1 MIPPP
6 INVPFVP
13 QLADMVSK
21 TFSTEH
27 HVKEARGHIATS
39 DATYDK
45 NKEFLTDLDRHEHWV
60 KTKELE
66 LRIGN
71 VVNAAPGLTKLKNSL
86 AVKRK
91 AKKYSEAF
99 LTSSEILRREEME
112 RRTGRELELGQSST
126 GSQQLSSHV
135 PSGSKRSTTSSPL
148 VNVAASKAA
157 GKANFDQYP
166 DRGNTHGSVDKG
178 KGKQRDTS
186 SHVPPGPRQSTTSS
200 PLVNVA
206 ASKAAGKANF
216 DQYPDRGN
224 THGSVDKGKGKQR
237 DTSSHVPPGPRQST
251 TSSPLVN
258 VAASKAFGGVNV
270 SQYPDRA
277 NTHVSVDKGKGKQRD
292 TSSQVPP
299 GPRQSTTSS
308 QVHVA
313 GSKAAAGPSSSDH
326 SGWTSGTQLPVYTLC
341 SLCPLAF
348 PTVKNFITHMRAAHS
363 KYNICDYC
371 GDHRNTR
378 EELQGHIRRN
388 HSSP

>member
-27 HVKEARGHIATS
+27 QVKEARGHMATS

-45 NKEFLTDLDRHEHWV
+45 NKEFLTDLERHEHWV

-66 LRIGN
+66 RDIGH
-71 VVNAAPGLTKLKNSL
+71 VVNAAPGLTKLKNSYE
-86 AVKRK
+86 VKRQ
-91 AKKYSEAF
+91 AKSYSEAF
-99 LTSSEILRREEME
+99 LTSSEILRREAME

-258 VAASKAFGGVNV
+258 VAASKA
-270 SQYPDRA
+270 
-277 NTHVSVDKGKGKQRD
+277 SVDKGKGKQRD

-363 KYNICDYC
+363 KYYICDYC

-378 EELQGHIRRN
+378 EELEGHVRRN
-388 HSSP
+388 HSSA

>member
-1 MIPPP
+1 MTGPPALP
-6 INVPFVP
+6 LNGIISVADIAAKALSPR
-13 QLADMVSK
+13 QYREDAQGHLAK
-21 TFSTEH
+21 AGGAYERTE
-27 HVKEARGHIATS
+27 
-39 DATYDK
+39 
-45 NKEFLTDLDRHEHWV
+45 EFLTLADREKYWQAVDFV
-60 KTKELE
+60 KKGIEKAEGRTQMLPK
-66 LRIGN
+66 LRDSY
-71 VVNAAPGLTKLKNSL
+71 KSM
-86 AVKRK
+86 VKAR
-91 AKKYSEAF
+91 AF
-99 LTSSEILRREEME
+99 CESFTSSSE
-112 RRTGRELELGQSST
+112 RARIDAMLERTKRELELAKSSS

-135 PSGSKRSTTSSPL
+135 PSGSNQSTTSSPL

-157 GKANFDQYP
+157 
-166 DRGNTHGSVDKG
+166 VDKG
-178 KGKQRDTS
+178 RGKQRDTS

-206 ASKAAGKANF
+206 ASKAA
-216 DQYPDRGN
+216 
-224 THGSVDKGKGKQR
+224 VDKGRGKQR

-258 VAASKAFGGVNV
+258 VAASKASGGVNV

-363 KYNICDYC
+363 KYYICDYC

-378 EELQGHIRRN
+378 EELEGHVRRN
-388 HSSP
+388 HSSA